1 MALQAPADRLDS
13 HQAQA
18 LFGPSDNRSERYRLL
33 GQQDQKPGRP
43 FRPTFGFC
51 QNLSPTTPRR
61 YRKPGNPL
69 SVKKKIQ
76 SELAE
81 NKALVFASRKHHF
94 RRVQRLDVKH
104 IHIVDAHRLQVED
117 LGQHSR
123 IGRGFY
129 DAKP

>member
-43 FRPTFGFC
+43 FRPAFGFC

-69 SVKKKIQ
+69 SVKKQLQ
-76 SELAE
+76 SEFAE
-81 NKALVFASRKHHF
+81 DKALVFASREHHP

-104 IHIVDAHRLQVED
+104 IHIVDAHRLQIEY
-117 LGQHSR
+117 R
-123 IGRGFY
+123 REYGREPRRLY
-129 DAKP
+129 NTKA